1 MKFKQKNKKQI
12 VFLEPFPTVMVYK
25 IARLFRKKGYKT
37 ILIILLES
45 KGASKEFHK
54 GAFDKIIFFDL
65 SFFKINLKNVHLIL
79 MSLVKKLKGLIE
91 SIISILKLKPYVIFT
106 RGSPSWPCALT
117 MKLFKKI
124 PIIYFPYDIRC
135 QYYKSVEHAI
145 KFGGMSKFELKAER
159 FCFENAD
166 GIIHKGYPRELEFL
180 NGRMLGDK
188 IKLSPLTLSFL
199 PYCSKEFNVPIN
211 KNKLSRK
218 DKEIHIVH
226 IDSMG
231 SVGPIGARYVY
242 NTLKDLVNQKIHIHI
257 YSRPNSISKEQLMKF
272 FKEESE
278 FTKSYGS
285 LLKSNYFHLHSPLEP
300 DKIAA
305 EISNYD
311 YGLYP
316 SGPKTELSEYDLELK
331 FSTGNKIAS
340 YLEAGLPLIYED
352 DAIFTGEL
360 LTNYKINIPYK
371 IQNLKTLKKRL
382 NKLNYSKLIEN
393 VKKARKD
400 FDMNK
405 NFPRLEKF
413 VKNVVKDK

>member
-1 MKFKQKNKKQI
+1 MKSKKKQI
-12 VFLEPFPTVMVYK
+12 VFLEPFPTVMIYK
-25 IARLFRKKGYKT
+25 IARLFKKKGYET
-37 ILIILLES
+37 ILVVLLES
-45 KGASKEFHK
+45 KDASKEFHK

-65 SFFKINLKNVHLIL
+65 SFFKINLKNAPLIL
-79 MSLVKKLKGLIE
+79 ISLIKKLKGLIE
-91 SIISILKLKPYVIFT
+91 SSISILRLKPYVVFT

-135 QYYKSVEHAI
+135 QYYKSIKHAI
-145 KFGGMSKFELKAER
+145 KFGKMSKFELNAER

-166 GIIHKGYPRELEFL
+166 GVMHKGYVKELEFL
-180 NGRMLGDK
+180 NGRMLGNK
-188 IKLSPLTLSFL
+188 IKLSPFTLSFL

-211 KNKLSRK
+211 SNKLSKK
-218 DKEIHIVH
+218 DKGIHIVH

-231 SVGPIGARYVY
+231 SVGPIGAKYVY
-242 NTLKDLVNQKIHIHI
+242 NTLNDLVNQKIHIHI

-285 LLKSNYFHLHSPLEP
+285 LLKSKYFHLHPPLEP

-316 SGPKTELSEYDLELK
+316 SGPKTELSKYDLELR

-360 LTNYKINIPYK
+360 LSSYKVDIPYK

-382 NKLNYSKLIEN
+382 NKLNYSQLIKN
-393 VKKARKD
+393 VKKARED

-413 VKNVVKDK
+413 VNLVVRNKEH

>member
-1 MKFKQKNKKQI
+1 MKLKQKNKKQI

-25 IARLFRKKGYKT
+25 IARLFKKKGYET
-37 ILIILLES
+37 TLIILLES

-54 GAFDKIIFFDL
+54 GAFDKIIFLDL
-65 SFFKINLKNVHLIL
+65 SFFKINLKNAHLIL
-79 MSLVKKLKGLIE
+79 LSLIKQSKELFK
-91 SIISILKLKPYVIFT
+91 SMISILKLRPYAIFT

-145 KFGGMSKFELKAER
+145 KFGGMSKFELNAER
-159 FCFENAD
+159 FCFENAK
-166 GIIHKGYPRELEFL
+166 GIMHKGYNKELEFL
-180 NGRMLGDK
+180 NGRMLGDN

-199 PYCSKEFNVPIN
+199 PYCLKEFNVPIN
-211 KNKLSRK
+211 KNKLSKK

-231 SVGPIGARYVY
+231 NVGPIGAKYVY
-242 NTLKDLVNQKIHIHI
+242 NTLNDLVNQQIHIHI
-257 YSRPNSISKEQLMKF
+257 YSRPNSISKEQLTKF
-272 FKEESE
+272 FKEDSA
-278 FTKSYGS
+278 FTRAYGD
-285 LLKSNYFHLHSPLEP
+285 LLKSKYFHFHLPLEP

-305 EISNYD
+305 EISKYD

-316 SGPKTELSEYDLELK
+316 SGPKTELSKYDLELK

-360 LTNYKINIPYK
+360 LDKYGVSIPYK

-382 NKLNYSKLIEN
+382 KKLNYSQLIRN
-393 VKKARKD
+393 VKKARED
-400 FDMNK
+400 FDMDK
-405 NFPRLEKF
+405 NFQRLEKF
-413 VKNVVKDK
+413 IKEVVENK